1 METKK
6 IECPSCGAGVEWN
19 SSACGFCKTE
29 LRFFDEE
36 GAVLPY
42 NLSIEDIVS
51 KITMRENEFWQATVN
66 AIDAPYSMFKNFK
79 HYNIQNFK
87 NDFSVIPYSDCLKMF
102 YDTFLILPNE
112 NYVGIVNLNNVGG
125 YALLT
130 SLRVVIFRGTTL
142 LSIPLESIVSW
153 FPEKSASGTNVLGR
167 NGVEYVGQPVLR
179 YIVGESE
186 KRITFDPCDQ
196 YISEEVIQS
205 VISCKEWEDIDAF
218 QKNILRLY
226 RYKLKKTYKLQIKP
240 FELMDVITQPTQP
253 KKGCFVATATM
264 GNYNHPIVVELQHF
278 RDHYL
283 INKSWGK
290 KFINFY
296 YKNGPVIANQISKSI
311 VLRKISLWLLIKPL
325 TLATRLIKNY

>member
-1 METKK
+1 MEIKK
-6 IECPSCGAGVEWN
+6 IECPSCGAAVEWN

-29 LRFFDEE
+29 LRFFEEE

-42 NLSIEDIVS
+42 NLSIEDIES
-51 KITMRENEFWQATVN
+51 KITLRESEFWQATVD

-87 NDFSVIPYSDCLKMF
+87 NDFSVKPYHRDCLKMF

-112 NYVGIVNLNNVGG
+112 NFVQLSVLNNVGD

-130 SLRVVIFRGTTL
+130 SLRVVIYKRTSL
-142 LSIPLESIVSW
+142 LSIPLESFVSW
-153 FPEKSASGTNVLGR
+153 GEEDTASDTIVVGR
-167 NGVEYVGQPVLR
+167 DGKEYIGQLVLR

-186 KRITFDPCDQ
+186 KKITFDPSDI
-196 YISEEVIQS
+196 YISEALIQS
-205 VISCKEWEDIDAF
+205 IISCKEWEDLDAI

-226 RYKLKKTYKLQIKP
+226 RYKLDKTYKLQIKP
-240 FELMDVITQPTQP
+240 FELMTVTIQQ

-264 GNYNHPIVVELQHF
+264 GNYNHPIVIELQHF

-283 INKSWGK
+283 INKSWGVR
-290 KFINFY
+290 FIDWY
-296 YKNGPVIANQISKSI
+296 YKNGPVIANHISKSA
-311 VLRKISLWLLIKPL
+311 VLKKISLWFLIKPL
-325 TLATRLIKNY
+325 TIVTRLIKH